1 MKSETF
7 DVYKITDLTNN
18 KIYVGGTTS
27 GLSTRF
33 RLHVNKAETNPSTP
47 LQKAIAE
54 KGKDKFKIELLE
66 MCDNL
71 EQLNEREI
79 YWIATLSATNPE
91 IGYNDNIGGG
101 IVRMSEETKAK
112 IGDLHR
118 GKMSEKRKAVL
129 QYNLKGEF
137 VKEYPSLTE
146 AATDN
151 NITRDTILR
160 VINKE
165 ATYPTMSNPYIW
177 DYKDNFTTVPIA
189 LNILDYYKDPNYK
202 VVMNE
207 SCVEARIRSNK
218 EVKDG
223 NFAKLARGV
232 DQYTVDNKFIKSY
245 RSISEASKET
255 GISATSIRTYIN
267 DPEYFNRLKNKAK
280 AKFIWKVSSNAEQIS
295 KEEVLLKAATK
306 NSKKINKYNCS
317 GNLVKTYSGIVVASK
332 EEHIDTKTI
341 RKAILSN
348 SPYRG
353 YYWGYAE
360 KITN

>member
-66 MCDNL
+66 MCESL
-71 EQLNEREI
+71 EKLNEREI
-79 YWIATLSATNPE
+79 YWIAALSATNPE

-118 GKMSEKRKAVL
+118 GKISEKRKAIL

-137 VKEYPSLTE
+137 IKEYPSLTE
-146 AATDN
+146 AAADN
-151 NITRDTILR
+151 DITREAILR

-165 ATYPTMSNPYIW
+165 ATHPTMNNPYIW
-177 DYKDNFTTVPIA
+177 DYKDNFTTVPVA
-189 LNILDYYKDPNYK
+189 LNILDYYKDPDYK
-202 VVMNE
+202 VIMNE
-207 SCVEARIRSNK
+207 SCVEARIKSNE

-223 NFAKLARGV
+223 YFAKLAKGV

-255 GISATSIRTYIN
+255 GISVTSIRTYIN
-267 DPEYFNRLKNKAK
+267 DPEYFNKLKNKAK

-295 KEEVLLKAATK
+295 REEVLLKAAIK
-306 NSKKINKYNCS
+306 NSKKVNKCDYS
-317 GNLVKTYSGIVVASK
+317 GNIIKTYSGIVAASK

-341 RKAILSN
+341 RRAILSD
-348 SPYRG
+348 SPYKG
-353 YYWGYAE
+353 YYWEYAE
-360 KITN
+360 KNN